1 MQAFEYSAVD
11 QQGITRRGTIS
22 ADGPADA
29 RRTLLARQL
38 YVTDLKPTGGAG
50 GSLSALIPAVLRRQE
65 KIPAKELA
73 LITRQMATM
82 IEAASPVEEVLGALA
97 SQSEKPNIR
106 AVLSR
111 VRTNV
116 MEGMRLSRAMREES
130 ATFDTLYCSMVAAGE
145 AAGALGPVLSRIADH
160 REKSEETRAKIQSA
174 LIYPAVLLTVAIGVV
189 TALMVLVVP
198 KVVAQF
204 DSFGGELPVL
214 TQIVVAI
221 SDFLSSYGLLLA
233 VGIALLVFGFGLAL
247 RRPSFRYRVHSGL
260 LVVPVIGRLIRSVN
274 AARFARAFGTLVLG
288 GSPVLEALVAAKE
301 TVRSDPI
308 KQSLADA
315 VTKVREGA
323 GVANSLQQVSAL
335 PPMLS
340 YMAAAGERSGQL
352 GLMMHKVADYLESEF
367 DGFTK
372 SALSLLEPMIV
383 ILMGGIVGVIVMSIM
398 LPILRLNSL
407 VLL

>member
-11 QQGITRRGTIS
+11 RNGKACKGTIS
-22 ADGPADA
+22 ADGPNEA
-29 RRTLLARQL
+29 RRTLLARQI
-38 YVTDLKPTGGAG
+38 YATDIKPTGSRGKSVANF
-50 GSLSALIPAVLRRQE
+50 LPAIFRQQE
-65 KIPAKELA
+65 KIGSKELA

-82 IEAASPVEEVLGALA
+82 IEAASPVEEVLAALA
-97 SQSEKPNIR
+97 QQAEKSTTR
-106 AVLSR
+106 AILSR

-116 MEGMRLSRAMREES
+116 IEGMRLSRAMEEEP
-130 ATFDTLYCSMVAAGE
+130 ATFDSLYCSMVAAGE
-145 AAGALGPVLSRIADH
+145 AAGALGSVLSRVADH

-174 LIYPAVLLTVAIGVV
+174 LIYPAVLLTVATGVV

-204 DSFGGELPVL
+204 DSFGGELPAI
-214 TQIVVAI
+214 TQIVVGI
-221 SDFLSSYGLLLA
+221 SNFLSSYGLFLLLVITA
-233 VGIALLVFGFGLAL
+233 LVFGFGVAMRRPAVRYHVHTGLLAL
-247 RRPSFRYRVHSGL
+247 
-260 LVVPVIGRLIRSVN
+260 PVIGRLIRSVN

-288 GSPVLEALVAAKE
+288 GSPVLEAMVAAKE
-301 TVRSDPI
+301 TIRSAPI
-308 KQSLADA
+308 KSSLSDA
-315 VTKVREGA
+315 ITRVREGS
-323 GVANSLQQVSAL
+323 GVAGSLQQVAAL

-340 YMAAAGERSGQL
+340 YMASAGERSGQL
-352 GLMMHKVADYLESEF
+352 GMMMHKVADYLESEF